1 METLGRS
8 LRPFVNAVDVSGPD
22 RSLGRAASYGSV
34 INVHIDIGAATV
46 REWSLEGPYG
56 NTLPA
61 SLSNG
66 SEK

>member
-8 LRPFVNAVDVSGPD
+8 LRPFVNAVDVSGLD
-22 RSLGRAASYGSV
+22 RSLWSSSQLRLRY
-34 INVHIDIGAATV
+34 NVHIHIGAATV
-46 REWSLEGPYG
+46 REWIVEGPYG